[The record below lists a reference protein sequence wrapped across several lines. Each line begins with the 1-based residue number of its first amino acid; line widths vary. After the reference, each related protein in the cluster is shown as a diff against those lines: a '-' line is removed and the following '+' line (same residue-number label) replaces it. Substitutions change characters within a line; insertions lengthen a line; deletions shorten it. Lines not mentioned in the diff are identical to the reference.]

1 MASLCFYR
9 CTMMPMSVRT
19 TVTLDE
25 DVAAKLRDEARRRGK
40 PFKQALNEA
49 LRRGLLER
57 RLSSRPFRVQAR
69 GLGRLRPGVSLDDI
83 AGLLDQIEGERRR

>member
-1 MASLCFYR
+1 M
-9 CTMMPMSVRT
+9 RT

-25 DVAAKLRDEARRRGK
+25 DVAAKLRAEARRGGK

-57 RLSSRPFRVQAR
+57 GAAAASRPFRVRAR
-69 GLGRLRPGVSLDDI
+69 NLGRLHAGVSLDDV
-83 AGLLDQIEGERRR
+83 AGLLDRIEGERRR

>member
-1 MASLCFYR
+1 M
-9 CTMMPMSVRT
+9 RT

-25 DVAAKLRDEARRRGK
+25 DVAAKLRSEARRQGK

-57 RLSSRPFRVQAR
+57 GKGSPRRAFRVKAR
-69 GLGRLRPGVSLDDI
+69 DLGRLHPGLSLDDI
-83 AGLLDQIEGERRR
+83 GGLLDQAEGPRRR